1 MFDLSAGGKRIATP
15 DRVERIEKAVIASDA
30 NP

>member
-1 MFDLSAGGKRIATP
+1 MFDLSAGGKRIAVP
-15 DRVERIEKAVIASDA
+15 DRVELIEKAVVAPDA